1 MSRAYIT
8 QYFCLSPLG
17 LNSEQTRNSL
27 LSGRTC
33 ITEFDHQLLPDSIPI
48 RYLGLIPGQVL
59 PFIGAHEIY
68 NEALLEQ
75 KKKWLDL
82 FFSSFTEEDDREL
95 TSVIFVHNFGSNVFS
110 YMHLRD
116 HQKNTIWPTENYSM
130 WCQNDFES
138 RYKNKNINY
147 ISFHNTC
154 AGVAS
159 AVAYAKKRIQLG
171 YDKKIKVIALEI
183 SNHYWP
189 GFITLHSLGVVNTKA
204 ANVNQAI
211 LPFGLNRSG
220 FAKADAIGYLMIES
234 EDLVQKKGLQ
244 PYCEIAGQSMTSDS
258 HSLTDGV
265 EDGSMVEKTMQ
276 NALDDARIQATDIN
290 YINAHGTGTY
300 LNDLIEVR
308 AIKRLFKDKYQDVYV
323 GSTKSQYGHALCA
336 SGLVEI
342 SSILEMFQGHF
353 LAANI
358 NSDLSDKECDLNFVK
373 NVITNHA
380 TKYAIKNSFGFG
392 GYNASLVLKNSR
404 SLN

>member
-17 LNSEQTRNSL
+17 LNSEQTRESL
-27 LSGRTC
+27 LSGQTR
-33 ITEFDHQLLPDSIPI
+33 ITEFDHQLLPESIPI

-59 PFIGAHEIY
+59 PFLGAHEIY
-68 NEALLEQ
+68 NQELLQQ

-82 FFSSFTEEDDREL
+82 FFDSFTEEEDREI

-116 HQKNTIWPTENYSM
+116 HQTNTIWPTENYSM

-138 RYKNKNINY
+138 RYKNKKINY

-171 YDKKIKVIALEI
+171 YDQKIKVIALEI

-204 ANVNQAI
+204 THVNQAI
-211 LPFGLNRSG
+211 LPFGSNRSG

-234 EDLVQKKGLQ
+234 EELVHKKGIR
-244 PYCEIAGQSMTSDS
+244 PYCEVVGQSMTSDS

-265 EDGSMVEKTMQ
+265 EDGSMVEKTMH
-276 NALDDARIQATDIN
+276 NALVDAQIEYSEVN

-308 AIKRLFKDKYQDVYV
+308 AIKRLFKENYKDVYV

-342 SSILEMFQGHF
+342 ASILEMFNGDF

-358 NSDLSDKECDLNFVK
+358 NSEFNDKECDLNFVK
-373 NVITNHA
+373 NVLRNHKI
-380 TKYAIKNSFGFG
+380 KYAIKNSFGFG

-404 SLN
+404 SSN